1 LAGSLTAFH
10 CDIDLIASLDVIKG
24 TSKITLNTI
33 ELELGTASIYSD
45 ELKIKQTPRACTFDT
60 MAQRATFDFSTALP
74 AESKAQFKI
83 GFHGKLTSR
92 MMGYY
97 KLTWEQGGKTKTY
110 ALTQLAV
117 CKFVDR
123 IDVISSDLSQQA
135 HCSQAY
141 IPVLG

>member
-1 LAGSLTAFH
+1 M
-10 CDIDLIASLDVIKG
+10 IASLDVIKG
-24 TSKITLNTI
+24 TSKITLNTN

-45 ELKIKQTPRACTFDT
+45 DLKIKQTPSACTFDT
-60 MAQRATFDFSTALP
+60 TTQRATFSLSKALP
-74 AESKAQFKI
+74 AGSKAQFKI
-83 GFHGKLTSR
+83 EFHGKLTSS

-97 KLTWEQGGKTKTY
+97 RSTWEQGGKTKTY

-117 CKFVDR
+117 CKLVNRVF
-123 IDVISSDLSQQA
+123 VISSDLCQQA